1 MDAAAWDERYREKE
15 LVWSA
20 EPNVFVAEE
29 VASLP
34 PGRAID
40 LACGEGR
47 NAIWLAERGWDVQ
60 AVDFSPVAIEKGRE
74 IAARREVDVDWHV
87 ADLITDP
94 PAFEPADLVVVAY
107 LQLPGRQYTRVL
119 HVAASLVAPGGT
131 LVLVAHARS
140 NLERGYG
147 GPQDPEVLPTLDTA
161 IDALTET
168 ALAIDRGEEVTRTV
182 ETEDG
187 ERVAIDLLIRA
198 TRPVA

>member
-1 MDAAAWDERYREKE
+1 MDAAAWDERYRAQE

-29 VASLP
+29 VAALP
-34 PGRAID
+34 PGRALD

-47 NAIWLAERGWDVQ
+47 NAIWLAERGWEVQ

-74 IAARREVDVDWHV
+74 IAERRGVQVEWAV
-87 ADLITDP
+87 ADLVTRP
-94 PAFEPADLVVVAY
+94 PAFHPADLVVIAY
-107 LQLPGRQYTRVL
+107 LQLPHAQYTRVL
-119 HVAASLVAPGGT
+119 HLAASLVAPGGT

-147 GPQDPEVLPTLDTA
+147 GPQDPAVLPTLDTA
-161 IDALTET
+161 IDALTDA
-168 ALAIDRGEEVTRTV
+168 ALTIDRGEEVTRPV

-187 ERVAIDLLIRA
+187 QREAIDLLIRA
-198 TRPVA
+198 SRSAA